1 MRPERAKHT
10 RGNRSG
16 GMSDDDKD
24 TRSGSENRQR
34 RKRRTIRFSDEEDA
48 QIEKLVEATR
58 QSPGALLRATL
69 LNIPLPRHRRST
81 VDEKRLGVFL
91 AAAARVS
98 DDLRASRAEL
108 GKSGS
113 NLNQIAYMLNANTDP
128 GRIMNIIESAVSDH
142 TALVA
147 TYHRAIE
154 DDLKE
159 LRTMAMDALGLEH

>member
-1 MRPERAKHT
+1 
-10 RGNRSG
+10 
-16 GMSDDDKD
+16 MSDDGKD
-24 TRSGSENRQR
+24 TRSGSETRQR
-34 RKRRTIRFSDEEDA
+34 TKRRTIRFSDEEDA

-58 QSPGALLRATL
+58 QSPGALLRAAL
-69 LNIPLPRHRRST
+69 LKIPLPRHRRST
-81 VDEKRLGVFL
+81 VDEKRLGKFL

-113 NLNQIAYMLNANTDP
+113 NLNQIAHMLNANTDP
-128 GRIMNIIESAVSDH
+128 SRIMNIIESGVSNH
-142 TALVA
+142 TALTA

-159 LRTMAMDALGLEH
+159 LRTMAMDALGLER

>member
-1 MRPERAKHT
+1 
-10 RGNRSG
+10 
-16 GMSDDDKD
+16 MSDDGKD
-24 TRSGSENRQR
+24 RSSGSETRQR

-81 VDEKRLGVFL
+81 VDEKRLGAFI
-91 AAAARVS
+91 AAAARVA
-98 DDLRASRAEL
+98 DDLKASRAEL

-113 NLNQIAYMLNANTDP
+113 NLNQIAHMLNTNIDP
-128 GRIMNIIESAVSDH
+128 SRIMNIIESGVSNH
-142 TALVA
+142 TALVD